1 MLHKNTRGE
10 EVTPVA
16 TVPSRIGR
24 GGGARHEEE
33 EGSLALLGM
42 TKREGRGNLAN

>member
-1 MLHKNTRGE
+1 
-10 EVTPVA
+10 VA

-42 TKREGRGNLAN
+42 TKRKAGAISRTDLGTPFS